1 MGHKELEKETIKV
14 VFNRE
19 KVKLSHSVCIS
30 NLKLGF

>member
-14 VFNRE
+14 FNRE
-19 KVKLSHSVCIS
+19 KVKLSNSVSIS